1 MSSITEAP
9 NMQRFNNLQD
19 RDRILG
25 TSGMGNV
32 PEEMDSSAIPN
43 CEGKRPVFNEID
55 EYEVQSRGTED
66 PRHFMRV
73 RKWTVV
79 VIISL
84 TSASV

>member
-9 NMQRFNNLQD
+9 NIGLQRFNNLQD

-55 EYEVQSRGTED
+55 EYESNPVVQKTRTILRGLENGLL
-66 PRHFMRV
+66 
-73 RKWTVV
+73 
-79 VIISL
+79 S
-84 TSASV
+84 